1 MRRKK
6 YTYKFISN
14 LVLSSDLP
22 CPKPPTQALSGLVTQ
37 SSSRTRG
44 EKDLGVRFDQS
55 HITWTRPYT

>member
-6 YTYKFISN
+6 YIYKFISN

-22 CPKPPTQALSGLVTQ
+22 CPKPPTQALFGLVTQ
-37 SSSRTRG
+37 SSSRTLG
-44 EKDLGVRFDQS
+44 EKDLGARFDQS